1 MDLKALK
8 ACSVGKSMNHLWN
21 HKNLDI
27 QKKVRELVYVWK
39 KRVDAEMKASGEAK
53 PSSGYGI
60 SWSYK

>member
-1 MDLKALK
+1 
-8 ACSVGKSMNHLWN
+8 MNHLWN